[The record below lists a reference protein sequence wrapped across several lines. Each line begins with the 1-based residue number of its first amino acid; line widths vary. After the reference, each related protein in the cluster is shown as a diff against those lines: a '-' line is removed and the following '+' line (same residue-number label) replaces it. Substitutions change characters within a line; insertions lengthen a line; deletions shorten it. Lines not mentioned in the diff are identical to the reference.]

1 MYYIYRRAEFAGWII
16 CYEEFNQLH
25 YLLHRVAKS
34 KEHTVET
41 TAEWKY
47 LHIICVR
54 SVQWKLR
61 EYTAK
66 KAC

>member
-1 MYYIYRRAEFAGWII
+1 MHYIYRRAEFAGWII

-47 LHIICVR
+47 LHIIYVW
-54 SVQWKLR
+54 SVQWKLER
-61 EYTAK
+61 IHS
-66 KAC
+66 